1 MNQKSPSGS
10 SSADTITSDLQDRER
25 SVLSELGAS
34 TNSDTTSLIPL
45 FRAGKDAFLAAA
57 PRAEMIIVGLLVE
70 KAVRGEGGSAI
81 LVTDDSELSLAVTTE
96 MKAKA
101 LTGGLISDVSEEASL
116 LVGKSAEI
124 VPFLTG
130 EAGRATDIARVIIAT
145 SNEPSVDEISG
156 LKDVLLNVCKRG
168 KRPQLVLIAP
178 EISAALEELMQ
189 PYFQSSAV
197 QIKHLFFEVGG
208 ELLAKGQAL
217 TDFIQGFKLPSTIV
231 FCNQPSDAD
240 LVDTILRKAG
250 IAARKLVGHISP
262 QKIAQSVAQVASG
275 EATALVVTD
284 SAARSIEVGEF
295 KLVVNYS
302 IPSDPE
308 VYYHRTEPSR
318 AASRLREVLNI
329 VGPLDRANFFYLRK
343 IVESPFE
350 AAVLPSSEE
359 IQRAKYAGLKGRL
372 LATTISDPSAVS
384 ALRALIQEDPQH
396 EELLNAALQI
406 SLQVLNAPTEVVEER
421 GSEGEGRR
429 DRLPRHTEDRRGRDG
444 REREGRDQR
453 EVRDQR
459 EGREQ
464 REGRDGRGNRGRDQR
479 EERPATPTREPRERR
494 ESEVENLPPRPRTIA
509 QRSTRFY
516 LGKGEAEALNRDG
529 VIAILTEAGVPE
541 EAILHVSM
549 RKHFGFLDI
558 DEKEAEKS
566 FTTLEKHS
574 HQGSALFVKRAITMT
589 SHVEI
594 EDEGQGDSTAPI
606 ELGSSEA
613 IQLTDEG
620 AEG

>member
-1 MNQKSPSGS
+1 MNQQSISGT
-10 SSADTITSDLQDRER
+10 SSADTITSDLQERER
-25 SVLSELGAS
+25 AVLSELGAS
-34 TNSDTTSLIPL
+34 TNSDTASLIPL
-45 FRAGKDAFLAAA
+45 FRSGKDAFLAAA
-57 PRAEMIIVGLLVE
+57 LRAEMLVVGLLVE
-70 KAVRGEGGSAI
+70 KSVRGEGGSSI
-81 LVTDDSELSLAVTTE
+81 LVTDDSELSLAVTAE
-96 MKAKA
+96 IKARG
-101 LTGGLISDVSEEASL
+101 LIGGLVSDASEEASL
-116 LVGKSAEI
+116 LVGESAE
-124 VPFLTG
+124 VVQFLTG
-130 EAGRATDIARVIIAT
+130 EAGRATDITRVIIAT
-145 SNEPSVDEISG
+145 SGEPSIDEISG

-178 EISAALEELMQ
+178 KISAALEELMQ
-189 PYFQSSAV
+189 PYFQSSAI

-217 TDFIQGFKLPSTIV
+217 TDFIQGFKLPSTII

-359 IQRAKYAGLKGRL
+359 IERAKYAGLKSRL
-372 LATTISDPSAVS
+372 LGTTISDPSAVS
-384 ALRALIQEDPQH
+384 ALRSLIHEDSQH

-406 SLQVLNAPTEVVEER
+406 ALQVLNAPTEVAEER
-421 GSEGEGRR
+421 SSEGDGRR
-429 DRLPRHTEDRRGRDG
+429 DRFPRHAEERRGRDG
-444 REREGRDQR
+444 RGEREGRDQR
-453 EVRDQR
+453 EGRDR
-459 EGREQ
+459 DQ
-464 REGRDGRGNRGRDQR
+464 REGRDGRSQRGRDQR
-479 EERPATPTREPRERR
+479 EERPAAPAREPRERR
-494 ESEVENLPPRPRTIA
+494 DSEGEALPPRPRTVA

-516 LGKGEAEALNRDG
+516 LGKGEDEALNRDG

-566 FTTLEKHS
+566 FSTLEKHS
-574 HQGSALFVKRAITMT
+574 HQGSPVFVKRAITMT

-594 EDEGQGDSTAPI
+594 EDEGQGDVTAPI
-606 ELGSSEA
+606 ELGDSEA
-613 IQLTDEG
+613 IQLADEG